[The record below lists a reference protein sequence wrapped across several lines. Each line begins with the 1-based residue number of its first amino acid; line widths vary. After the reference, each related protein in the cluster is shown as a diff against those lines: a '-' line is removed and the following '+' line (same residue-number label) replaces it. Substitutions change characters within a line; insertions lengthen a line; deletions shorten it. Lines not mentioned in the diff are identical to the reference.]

1 VKGLPDVSTS
11 YHPNVNIE
19 QYRGR
24 SDPEAIKAVAA
35 EMESLLAYE
44 MIKEM
49 RASIGSESEKN
60 NLGNDTYMSL
70 FDMELAKLFV
80 EKGLGVQDTFV
91 KGLSNA
97 AQKAGGG
104 SGATTLPTAKS
115 DQSSVPEAQKAGE
128 GSGVTLPLPTAKSD
142 QSSMPEAQKTGEG
155 SGVTL
160 PQTAVKSDQSSVPET
175 QKAQPDHP
183 RSSPVDGVVSSP
195 FGMRRHPIH
204 GDMRFHNGID
214 IAAPAGTNVY
224 AIRKGTVTFSGQ
236 QAGFGNVVVIDHGNG
251 LITKYGHNRVNLVK
265 AGDEVDTTTVIA
277 QVGSTGES
285 TGPHLHFEVRFEGKS
300 VDPRT
305 FFAKL

>member
-1 VKGLPDVSTS
+1 VNGLPDISTS

-49 RASIGSESEKN
+49 RASVSSESHN

-80 EKGLGVQDTFV
+80 EKGLGGAQDMFL
-91 KGLSNA
+91 KGVNNVV
-97 AQKAGGG
+97 QKAGGSGAATPLPTVKSEQSSAPVTQKTEG
-104 SGATTLPTAKS
+104 SGAATPQPATKPE
-115 DQSSVPEAQKAGE
+115 QSSAPEARKAGE
-128 GSGVTLPLPTAKSD
+128 SGAAT
-142 QSSMPEAQKTGEG
+142 
-155 SGVTL
+155 
-160 PQTAVKSDQSSVPET
+160 PQPAVKSEQSSPPET
-175 QKAQPDHP
+175 QTTELNHP
-183 RSSPVDGVVSSP
+183 RSSPVDGIVSSP

-214 IAAPAGTNVY
+214 IAAPAGTNIY
-224 AIRKGTVTFSGQ
+224 AIKKGTVTFSGH

-285 TGPHLHFEVRFEGKS
+285 TGPHLHFEVRYEGKS
-300 VDPRT
+300 VNPLT
-305 FFAKL
+305 FLAKL